1 MKKFLNNIQNT
12 YNYSDYQ
19 MEIIK
24 YFFLT
29 IASEFSKLLIIF
41 TFFICTGKFI
51 ECLISLIALLFLRL
65 SCGGYHCEH
74 YITCFLFSFSYIY
87 ASIFLAEHI
96 HPARYFIISIMILCI
111 VIAYKLAPMISKHRL
126 EPSKDLI
133 KRSKI
138 LNICFLFISLLAVSA
153 FYTNHYFLI
162 IFWVCT
168 LHTIQLLLAKL
179 QKGGN
184 YYVTGTNKSC
194 T

>member
-1 MKKFLNNIQNT
+1 MKKFLNNIQST
-12 YNYSDYQ
+12 YNYTDYQ
-19 MEIIK
+19 IEVIK

-51 ECLISLIALLFLRL
+51 ECFISLVALLFLRL

-96 HPARYFIISIMILCI
+96 HPARLFIISVMILSI
-111 VIAYKLAPMISKHRL
+111 FVAYKLAPMISKHRL

-138 LNICFLFISLLAVSA
+138 FNICFLFISLLAVST
-153 FYTNHYFLI
+153 FYTNQYLLI
-162 IFWVCT
+162 VFWVCT
-168 LHTIQLLLAKL
+168 IHTIQLLLAKL

-184 YYVTGTNKSC
+184 YYVTGVHESC
-194 T
+194 V